1 MWEGAGIF
9 RTEAGL
15 NKTLGVISHLSS
27 LRLLARTRENLAGC
41 CTAQNMLL
49 SASLVVR
56 GAILR
61 KESRG
66 AHMRKDVV
74 QTWDARN
81 SPYGHT
87 YQSLDRSGI
96 ETAVRS

>member
-1 MWEGAGIF
+1 
-9 RTEAGL
+9 
-15 NKTLGVISHLSS
+15 
-27 LRLLARTRENLAGC
+27 
-41 CTAQNMLL
+41 MLL

-56 GAILR
+56 GALLR

-87 YQSLDRSGI
+87 YQSLERCGI
-96 ETAVRS
+96 ETVVRV